1 MLENYNIFVLIAY
14 LFTGLLLLILVFLSI
29 RFSLK
34 TKKLYKSIQNKDD

>member
-1 MLENYNIFVLIAY
+1 MFENYNIFVLIAY
-14 LFTGLLLLILVFLSI
+14 LFTGLLLSLLVISSI